1 MCWRFWIHSVTGWS
15 LSHKDC
21 SCIVHVPAVNLPT
34 VNISCWGLNG
44 THRHWSPELIY
55 APFPLDRSEFWIGK
69 RYYQGGQHW
78 CCDNI
83 VLVFVW
89 NLPPFFFPLQLHQ
102 RTRVYHLSLSS
113 LLVPLEATSKVLVYW
128 PTTIPPLW
136 QGWIVCIIPSRWVFH
151 QYQNV
156 ELSVKWTQNA
166 GAIQWVR
173 QHL

>member
-34 VNISCWGLNG
+34 VNVSCWGLNG

-89 NLPPFFFPLQLHQ
+89 NLPPFF
-102 RTRVYHLSLSS
+102 SI
-113 LLVPLEATSKVLVYW
+113 ATSPKNARLPSVNFFPFSSFGSYKQGIGILTDDHPSLVARMNCLHY
-128 PTTIPPLW
+128 PL
-136 QGWIVCIIPSRWVFH
+136 
-151 QYQNV
+151 
-156 ELSVKWTQNA
+156 
-166 GAIQWVR
+166 
-173 QHL
+173 